1 MSIQGLMITRKER
14 STDVINLLLLR
25 QRLEVL
31 GQVALA
37 LHDLF
42 LRRDLLLVDLSLQLR
57 NGLRQV
63 VRPAHHLLKHTT
75 YRA

>member
-1 MSIQGLMITRKER
+1 MIISEER
-14 STDVINLLLLR
+14 STNAMNLLLLR

-63 VRPAHHLLKHTT
+63 VRPAHHLLQHTT
-75 YRA
+75 CRT